1 MFQDHFLSYRRFL
14 YLKAAFLLTLLA
26 AASYIVDEPPVP
38 PNGGT
43 LLGYVLGTIAGVLC
57 LWLLAFGV
65 RKRAFRSDAGVM
77 RGWLSAHV
85 YLGVAVL
92 IVATL
97 HAGFQLSWT
106 VHGVTYV
113 LLVIVVVSGM
123 SGVWMYFRYP
133 RQLSEVLDGKTP
145 DALLRDIADLDDRCA
160 QLAPDC
166 PVPVRAALAA
176 AAAGPLYAHGLQRY
190 TGRNRRCATAACL
203 RVLAAAG
210 AAKAVQ
216 SAYELQSHRLH
227 LLGRLRAYVR
237 LRKWAEVWLLFHV
250 PLSLALI
257 AALVAHVVAVFFYW

>member
-1 MFQDHFLSYRRFL
+1 MFQDHFLSYRRFI
-14 YLKAAFLLTLLA
+14 YLKTAFLLTLLA
-26 AASYIVDEPPVP
+26 AAFYIVDEPPVP

-43 LLGYVLGTIAGVLC
+43 LLGYVLGTIAGLLC

-65 RKRAFRSDAGVM
+65 RKRAYRSDTGVM

-160 QLAPDC
+160 QLARAAVAVGVDAIFLECHPEPKRSSSDAATIQ
-166 PVPVRAALAA
+166 PLSAVRGILESLVRMRTALAA
-176 AAAGPLYAHGLQRY
+176 
-190 TGRNRRCATAACL
+190 
-203 RVLAAAG
+203 V
-210 AAKAVQ
+210 
-216 SAYELQSHRLH
+216 
-227 LLGRLRAYVR
+227 
-237 LRKWAEVWLLFHV
+237 
-250 PLSLALI
+250 
-257 AALVAHVVAVFFYW
+257 